1 MQKYITYEDKI
12 GEIIMVAR
20 HPQSKNN
27 VFVLVEGEDDI
38 KFFGKF
44 LNDSCKIEPIPGGVS
59 RLETSLQT
67 IPNHVRKIN
76 LIGIR
81 DADFMHIESKTPTF
95 PNLFLT
101 DTHDTETMMMASD
114 ETFKNILHEF
124 LPKTTISTSQLRQQI
139 LKCVEFLGYLR
150 WYNNIN
156 DLELNF
162 KGIGLDKLIDYTS
175 FTINETHLVKDVLN
189 RSPNAKVK
197 DETQILNEVN
207 ILTQTF
213 HNLFQICNG
222 HDVVKVFAAFLTNS
236 NKGSGVNDTRIAS
249 QLRTGFNLDNFKKT
263 NLYKNLTDYSLNE
276 GIKIF

>member
-1 MQKYITYEDKI
+1 MQKYITYDDKI

-38 KFFGKF
+38 KLYGKF

-59 RLETSLQT
+59 KLETSLQT
-67 IPNHVRKIN
+67 IPNYVRKIN

-81 DADFMHIESKTPTF
+81 DADFMHIESKNAAF
-95 PNLFLT
+95 ANLFLT
-101 DTHDTETMMMASD
+101 DTHDTETMMMTSD
-114 ETFKNILHEF
+114 EAFKTILYEF

-150 WYNNIN
+150 WYNNLN

-175 FTINETHLVKDVLN
+175 FTINKTHLVQYILN
-189 RSPNAKVK
+189 RSPNAKIK
-197 DETQILNEVN
+197 DESQILNDVN
-207 ILTQTF
+207 SLTQTF
-213 HNLFQICNG
+213 HNLFHICNG
-222 HDVVKVFAAFLTNS
+222 HDVLKAFAAYLTKS
-236 NKGSGVNDTRIAS
+236 NRGSGVNDTRIAS
-249 QLRTGFNLDNFKKT
+249 QLRTSYNFDNFKKT
-263 NLYKNLTDYSLNE
+263 NLYKNLTDYALSE

>member
-38 KFFGKF
+38 KLYGKF
-44 LNDSCKIEPIPGGVS
+44 LNDFCKIEPIPGGIL

-81 DADFMHIESKTPTF
+81 DADFMHIESKNAAF
-95 PNLFLT
+95 ANLFLT

-213 HNLFQICNG
+213 QNLFQICNG

-236 NKGSGVNDTRIAS
+236 NKGSGVSDTRIAS
-249 QLRTGFNLDNFKKT
+249 QLRTAYNLDNFKKT
-263 NLYKNLTDYSLNE
+263 NLYKKLTDYALNE